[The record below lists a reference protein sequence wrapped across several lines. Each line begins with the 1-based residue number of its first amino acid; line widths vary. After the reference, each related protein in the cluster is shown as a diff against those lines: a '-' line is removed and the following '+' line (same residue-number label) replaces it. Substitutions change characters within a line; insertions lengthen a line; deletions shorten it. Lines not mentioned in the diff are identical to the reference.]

1 MLLII
6 HVGASYMHST
16 HTLFSNTYNQ
26 NISHGHK
33 SARSLLFN
41 PKNNIVLVAAFIS
54 FLINPF
60 FSQANASTPINEAIQ
75 LQKSI
80 NKKSAASQGRVNKLA
95 DETVRLKSQYRELLL
110 KIESTRS
117 YNDYLQKLVDA
128 HKDKKQ
134 SLNEQLTQ
142 VDDTSHSILPLMT
155 RMIDTLEKFIA
166 LDIPFLLSKRQKEVQ
181 KLKDLIHETSI
192 TVGEKY
198 RRIMEAYQRE
208 LAYGNT
214 IGTYMGTLQE
224 GDDKTVE
231 FLRVGRIG
239 LFYQTLDGNKQK
251 YWNNNNRSWDE
262 LPSEFENSLL
272 KARRIANKQLA
283 PDLFS
288 LPVQPAKYTQ

>member
-1 MLLII
+1 
-6 HVGASYMHST
+6 MHST

-26 NISHGHK
+26 NISCGHK
-33 SARSLLFN
+33 SARGLLFD
-41 PKNNIVLVAAFIS
+41 PKNNIVLAAAFIS
-54 FLINPF
+54 ILINPF

-224 GDDKTVE
+224 SDDKTVE

-251 YWNNNNRSWDE
+251 YWNNNNRSWGE